1 MGTGDHLQEQKDRAL
16 KLDNPSSAEVR
27 NVWSDAS
34 SPTCALISWYVI
46 KFRDNPWVPATIYK
60 SKKAER

>member
-1 MGTGDHLQEQKDRAL
+1 MGTGDHLQEQKGRAL

-46 KFRDNPWVPATIYK
+46 KFRDNFLHL
-60 SKKAER
+60 